1 MKLTKTSGAVLAA
14 TAAMMLLGG
23 TVATTSVSADE
34 AKVHCMAA
42 NACKGQSACK
52 TANSSCKGLN
62 ACKGQGFTDLTA
74 VECEAA
80 GGKASA
86 DPTVAG

>member
-1 MKLTKTSGAVLAA
+1 MKLSKTSGTVLAA
-14 TAAMMLLGG
+14 SAALMLLGG
-23 TVATTSVSADE
+23 AVGTTVVSADE
-34 AKVHCMAA
+34 AKVHCVGG

-52 TANSSCKGLN
+52 TANTSCKGLN
-62 ACKGQGFTDLTA
+62 ECKGQGFIDLTA
-74 VECEAA
+74 AECEAA

>member
-1 MKLTKTSGAVLAA
+1 MKLSKTSGAVLAA
-14 TAAMMLLGG
+14 SAAFMLMSGAV
-23 TVATTSVSADE
+23 TISTVSADE
-34 AKVHCMAA
+34 AKVHCVGG

-52 TANSSCKGLN
+52 TASSSCKGLN
-62 ACKGQGFTDLTA
+62 GCKGQGFIDLTA
-74 VECEAA
+74 AECEAA